1 MSKVLKAADEVR
13 KLTKMLQALGDVVE
27 VLDRVGSV
35 EQAEQEALARVEKL
49 NAEVAQA
56 KEAISVAYGE
66 ASQLLAT
73 ANAKSDELL
82 SVAEQSAADLMQ
94 EAESQVAEANARA
107 HATIATGKIGVEN
120 MPAEVAAAI
129 GKRGEALEEAIE
141 LENRADKA
149 RAYLA
154 KLQG

>member
-13 KLTKMLQALGDVVE
+13 KLTKMFQALGDVVE

-94 EAESQVAEANARA
+94 EAESKVAEANARA
-107 HATIATGKIGVEN
+107 DAIIATGKIGVEN
-120 MPAEVAAAI
+120 MAAEVAAAI
-129 GKRGEALEEAIE
+129 GKRDEALEEAIE

>member
-13 KLTKMLQALGDVVE
+13 KLTKMFQSLGDVVD

-49 NAEVAQA
+49 NAEAAKA
-56 KEAISVAYGE
+56 KEAISVAHGE
-66 ASQLLAT
+66 ASQLLAM
-73 ANAKSDELL
+73 AKSKADVLL
-82 SVAEQSAADLMQ
+82 SEAEQSAADLLKS
-94 EAESQVAEANARA
+94 AESIVSEANARA
-107 HATIATGKIGVEN
+107 DAIIATGKIGVEN
-120 MPAEVAAAI
+120 MAAEVAAAI
-129 GKRGEALEEAIE
+129 GKRDEALEEAIE
-141 LENRADKA
+141 LEKRAEKA